1 MPFLKQDLLQALRQ
15 AEIESRVDPPTRLLY
30 STDASIY
37 QIEPLGVAFPHTL
50 DQLSAI
56 MELAAQ
62 HETPVIARGAGSGLA
77 GQAIGKGLIVD
88 CSRYLHDIRKIEPGE
103 NGQAYAVVEPG
114 VVYDSLNRAAAVHGL
129 QVGPDPASGSRAT
142 LGGCIANN
150 ASGSHSII
158 YGMFSDHLKSLDVVL
173 SDGSTATLA
182 EIPLSRAEQLAQ
194 GGGRL
199 AQLYAAALKI
209 RREQAETI
217 KARWPRTWRRAAGY
231 NLNTL
236 LPWSPSKPPHW
247 QEDYPPVAPGTI
259 NLAQLIAGSE
269 GTLALIRQATVRLVP
284 KPEDTILAV
293 LAFNSNAQ
301 ACDAT
306 PAILEAK
313 PSAVELIPRVLLEL
327 ASSVPAYARQLDF
340 IPGGKNHLPGALLVV
355 EFSGDDPERLLA
367 QARQLSDEALI
378 VESTEAQA
386 RVWAVRKAGLG
397 ILQSSPGDR
406 RTQAFIEDL
415 SVPVEHLGDYVRGLE
430 RIAAEH
436 GTETYFYAHAS
447 AGCLHTRPIV
457 DLKSAG
463 GAERME
469 SIAAAATALVIAMG
483 GSTSGEHG
491 DGIARSQWLEHL
503 YGPEILASF
512 RGLKEAADPH
522 GILNPGKIVDPLPM
536 SENLRYGA
544 EYQAHPWPS
553 TLSFE
558 RQGGLDGAVELCNG
572 SADCRKLEGVMCPS
586 FQATGEE
593 FYATRG
599 RANLLR
605 ALISDGKIDDEDIFR
620 TLDLCLACKGC
631 KSECPSAVD
640 MAKLKYA
647 FLERYY
653 RSHRRKLRDYLF
665 GYFHHF
671 ANLGSR
677 LRPIVNL
684 LMRNQTLW
692 NLFARLFALAPQ
704 RMLPMFQERV
714 AGTKNQA
721 VKEQALEPCL
731 LLSDVFSE
739 HFYPHRLE
747 EAVDVLARAGYRAE
761 ILPVAGAGRTLISKG
776 FLRAAKRHAR
786 KLLAAIDELDPAGGF
801 PIIGIEPSEIYTLSD
816 EYPDFFP
823 ADEGVTQLAKR
834 AWMIDEFLIRENRL
848 ETCLPTLPTSKLP
861 TIILHGHCYQKARPP
876 AADGDPVGVDAS
888 VALLEMLGYSVEVI
902 DAGCCGMAG
911 AFGYEAEHYDFSMQV
926 GELALFPAVRSADP
940 GAIVTASGVSCQSQ
954 IEDGAGREAVHPITI
969 VYDYLLGE
977 SYVPST
983 D

>member
-1 MPFLKQDLLQALRQ
+1 
-15 AEIESRVDPPTRLLY
+15 
-30 STDASIY
+30 
-37 QIEPLGVAFPHTL
+37 
-50 DQLSAI
+50 
-56 MELAAQ
+56 
-62 HETPVIARGAGSGLA
+62 
-77 GQAIGKGLIVD
+77 
-88 CSRYLHDIRKIEPGE
+88 
-103 NGQAYAVVEPG
+103 VEPG
-114 VVYDSLNRAAAVHGL
+114 VVYDHLNKAAAVYGL
-129 QVGPDPASGSRAT
+129 RIGPDPASGSRAT
-142 LGGCIANN
+142 VGGCIANN
-150 ASGSHSII
+150 ASGSHSIV

-182 EIPLSRAEQLAQ
+182 EIPLSQAEQLAQ
-194 GGGRL
+194 GRGRL
-199 AQLYAAALKI
+199 VQLYAAALDI
-209 RREQAETI
+209 RREQAATI
-217 KARWPRTWRRAAGY
+217 KERWPRTWRRAAGY

-236 LPWSPSKPPHW
+236 LPWTPSKPLHW
-247 QEDYPPVAPGTI
+247 QGDYPPVSPGKI
-259 NLAQLIAGSE
+259 NLSHLIAGSE
-269 GTLALIRQATVRLVP
+269 GTLALIGQATIRLVD
-284 KPEDTILAV
+284 KPEETILAV
-293 LAFNSNAQ
+293 LGFASNAH

-340 IPGGKNHLPGALLVV
+340 IPGGGNRLPGALLVV
-355 EFSGDDPERLLA
+355 EFSGDDPDRLLA
-367 QARQLSDEALI
+367 QARQLSDDVLI
-378 VESTEAQA
+378 VESPEAQA

-447 AGCLHTRPIV
+447 AGCLHTRPIIN
-457 DLKSAG
+457 LKSV
-463 GAERME
+463 EDVTRME
-469 SIAAAATALVIAMG
+469 SIAAAATELVIAMG

-491 DGIARSQWLEHL
+491 DGIARSQWLEQL

-512 RGLKEAADPH
+512 CSLKRAADPK
-522 GILNPGKIVDPLPM
+522 GLLNPGKIVDPLPM

-544 EYQAHPWPS
+544 GYQAQPWPS

-558 RQGGLDGAVELCNG
+558 RQGGMDGAIELCNG

-593 FYATRG
+593 IYTTRG

-605 ALISDGKIDDEDIFR
+605 ALINGQSRPSSKAIGEEDVFH

-653 RSHRRKLRDYLF
+653 HSRRRKLRDYLF

-677 LRPIVNL
+677 LRPLINL
-684 LMRNQTLW
+684 LMHNKTLW

-704 RMLPMFQERV
+704 RMLPTFERRVLGVRNQVPGIRDQGSGKQNV
-714 AGTKNQA
+714 AT
-721 VKEQALEPCL
+721 CL
-731 LLSDVFSE
+731 LLSDAFTE

-747 EAVDVLARAGYRAE
+747 QAVAVLACAGYRAE
-761 ILPVAGAGRTLISKG
+761 ILPVTGAGRTLISKG

-786 KLLAAIDELDPAGGF
+786 KLLAAVENLDPAGRL
-801 PIIGIEPSEIYTLSD
+801 PIIGIEPSEVYTLSD

-834 AWMIDEFLIRENRL
+834 AWMIDEFLIRESRL
-848 ETCLPTLPTSKLP
+848 ETCLSALPASKLN
-861 TIILHGHCYQKARPP
+861 IILHGHCYQKARPP

-888 VALLEMLGYSVEVI
+888 VAMLEMLGYSVEVV

-926 GELALFPAVRSADP
+926 GELALFPAVRSADAD
-940 GAIVTASGVSCQSQ
+940 AIVAASGVSCQSQ
-954 IEDGAGREAVHPITI
+954 IEDGAGREAVHPITL
-969 VYDYLLGE
+969 VYHHILGE
-977 SYVPST
+977 IHVPST